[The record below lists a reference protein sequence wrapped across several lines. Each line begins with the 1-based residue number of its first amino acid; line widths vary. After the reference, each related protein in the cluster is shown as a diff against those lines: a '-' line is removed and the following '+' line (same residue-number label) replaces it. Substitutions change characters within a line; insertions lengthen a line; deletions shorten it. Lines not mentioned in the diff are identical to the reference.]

1 MPLLLKYLSL
11 PDQQNNIPM
20 ISEKSIAQE
29 YKEET
34 KSSMIITNIIALM
47 IFAIGVINMINSII
61 TSVNIRKK
69 EFAMMQSVG
78 MTKRQLRILLI
89 FESMGLVTISLFIS
103 YFLSFLVINTAVKAY
118 LTTQWTATYN
128 FTITPL
134 LIITPVLILLALL
147 VPLLC
152 FNYMQ
157 KKEII
162 DRLEN
167 DIE

>member
-1 MPLLLKYLSL
+1 
-11 PDQQNNIPM
+11 
-20 ISEKSIAQE
+20 
-29 YKEET
+29 
-34 KSSMIITNIIALM
+34 
-47 IFAIGVINMINSII
+47 
-61 TSVNIRKK
+61 
-69 EFAMMQSVG
+69 MMQSVG

>member
-1 MPLLLKYLSL
+1 
-11 PDQQNNIPM
+11 M